1 MDLHIG
7 WNVKPQVV
15 EVTSQLPQE
24 GYMFQ
29 EFANLVKAIKVSRS
43 KPESKWPHTSRI
55 TQLVLDAVNKS
66 IDTGFQ
72 PVHM

>member
-1 MDLHIG
+1 MNLHIG

-43 KPESKWPHTSRI
+43 KPESK
-55 TQLVLDAVNKS
+55 
-66 IDTGFQ
+66 
-72 PVHM
+72 